1 MSAFKIILIF
11 ITIISVSESAN
22 FLEKLFRNHINDARC
37 FTRCRSVVS
46 QQENEKCLNLCK
58 MFIRKPDADV
68 CSLASV
74 CSGECRNACV
84 ENDENQTQKP
94 SAFASVSL
102 KNCQL
107 SWTMETPNRNVVFLV
122 SGKDQ
127 AGKWNLIRNLV
138 EDKMLMLNS
147 LTVAKMDEIQVFA
160 VEPQKVTDIVS
171 LDVSKNVCLEPE
183 NLNNQGGYR
192 LGEEIQNN
200 IVSEEW
206 KEENDEDSINMELIS
221 KGTSIT
227 AIILLS
233 LLGVFA
239 TVFTS
244 AIIYAKTN
252 QPKQPN
258 TNESGLED
266 DKYETMPEL
275 PYSVPSIQPSI
286 DDLLFTSPAIKI
298 SDGQVKVEKLL
309 KPRILSIA
317 EIDEYEE
324 VEITKTRNS

>member
-1 MSAFKIILIF
+1 
-11 ITIISVSESAN
+11 
-22 FLEKLFRNHINDARC
+22 
-37 FTRCRSVVS
+37 
-46 QQENEKCLNLCK
+46 
-58 MFIRKPDADV
+58 MFIRKPDADI

-74 CSGECRNACV
+74 CSGECKNACV

-147 LTVAKMDEIQVFA
+147 LIVAKMDEIQVFA

-206 KEENDEDSINMELIS
+206 KEENDEDSINIRGYEFRVKMRKLIL
-221 KGTSIT
+221 TF
-227 AIILLS
+227 L
-233 LLGVFA
+233 
-239 TVFTS
+239 
-244 AIIYAKTN
+244 
-252 QPKQPN
+252 
-258 TNESGLED
+258 
-266 DKYETMPEL
+266 
-275 PYSVPSIQPSI
+275 
-286 DDLLFTSPAIKI
+286 
-298 SDGQVKVEKLL
+298 
-309 KPRILSIA
+309 
-317 EIDEYEE
+317 
-324 VEITKTRNS
+324 

>member
-1 MSAFKIILIF
+1 M
-11 ITIISVSESAN
+11 ISVSESAI

-46 QQENEKCLNLCK
+46 QQENEKCLNFCK
-58 MFIRKPDADV
+58 MIIMKPDADI
-68 CSLASV
+68 CSLASE

-84 ENDENQTQKP
+84 ENDENQTKKP

-102 KNCQL
+102 TNCQL
-107 SWTMETPNRNVVFLV
+107 SWTMETQNRNVVFLV

-147 LTVAKMDEIQVFA
+147 LIVAKMDEIQVFA

-206 KEENDEDSINMELIS
+206 KEENDEDSINIRGYEFRVKMRKLIL
-221 KGTSIT
+221 TF
-227 AIILLS
+227 L
-233 LLGVFA
+233 
-239 TVFTS
+239 
-244 AIIYAKTN
+244 
-252 QPKQPN
+252 
-258 TNESGLED
+258 
-266 DKYETMPEL
+266 
-275 PYSVPSIQPSI
+275 
-286 DDLLFTSPAIKI
+286 
-298 SDGQVKVEKLL
+298 
-309 KPRILSIA
+309 
-317 EIDEYEE
+317 
-324 VEITKTRNS
+324 